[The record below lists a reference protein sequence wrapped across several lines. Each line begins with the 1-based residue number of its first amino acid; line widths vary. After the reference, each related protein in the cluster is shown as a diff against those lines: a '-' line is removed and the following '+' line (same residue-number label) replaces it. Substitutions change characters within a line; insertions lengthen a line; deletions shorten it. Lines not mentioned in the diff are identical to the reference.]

1 MNNDRREFLKLLS
14 LFTLAGS
21 APLLQAQ
28 EQQRKI
34 DNNALLKIGYLP
46 ITDATPLLVAHAN
59 GLFEKYGVKVEKPVM
74 FRSWSQLIE
83 AFLSGNV
90 NLVHVLSPMSLW
102 TKYGSNAPV
111 KVVMWNHLA
120 GSALTVRPDINTI
133 ADLSGKTIAIPFWYS
148 IHNIVLQQLLKAHHL
163 KVTEQEPKEGEVK
176 LTVLPPSDMVAALA
190 SNAIAGFIVAE
201 PFNALAEEKGVGKI
215 IRFSGDVWR
224 DHACCL
230 NLMHEQDVNER
241 PDWVQNVVNAITEAQ
256 IFILDNRQAT
266 AKILARENDYMPHD
280 QKVLEAVL
288 SPTEEQWNHYI
299 QTGAIKHPEWHQE
312 RIGFQPYP
320 YDSYMEK
327 LVDLLKET
335 HIAGNNAFLAK
346 LDPTQV
352 ARELNAPQFVKK
364 AVEEQG
370 WVEKFGL
377 QQGWTR
383 IEEIA
388 V

>member
-1 MNNDRREFLKLLS
+1 MNNDRRDFLKLLS

-34 DNNALLKIGYLP
+34 DNNSPLRIGYLP

-59 GLFEKYGVKVEKPVM
+59 GLFEKYGVNVEKPVM

-215 IRFSGDVWR
+215 IRS
-224 DHACCL
+224 
-230 NLMHEQDVNER
+230 
-241 PDWVQNVVNAITEAQ
+241 
-256 IFILDNRQAT
+256 
-266 AKILARENDYMPHD
+266 
-280 QKVLEAVL
+280 
-288 SPTEEQWNHYI
+288 
-299 QTGAIKHPEWHQE
+299 
-312 RIGFQPYP
+312 
-320 YDSYMEK
+320 
-327 LVDLLKET
+327 
-335 HIAGNNAFLAK
+335 
-346 LDPTQV
+346 
-352 ARELNAPQFVKK
+352 
-364 AVEEQG
+364 
-370 WVEKFGL
+370 
-377 QQGWTR
+377 
-383 IEEIA
+383 
-388 V
+388 